1 MSERTPCFFLFGILR
16 SSSFFFSRNRALVG
30 QNFLRRWC
38 YGGSR
43 GWHKGKPPSI
53 PSFAAVV
60 INSHRADHCC
70 SLLHVQYV
78 FEKQLIS
85 GYLLLIPK
93 HFENLTKWSLLVNHL
108 QCSVKDLILMSISK
122 HQRKICSRGPLTH
135 FSNAGLVSKLF
146 LKAFA
151 FATYIPPSNTA

>member
-1 MSERTPCFFLFGILR
+1 MRALFFSFPNLPLFAFFLEIARWLVKI
-16 SSSFFFSRNRALVG
+16 SSAAGGATVG
-30 QNFLRRWC
+30 AE
-38 YGGSR
+38 GG
-43 GWHKGKPPSI
+43 KGKPPSI

-60 INSHRADHCC
+60 IDSHRADHCC